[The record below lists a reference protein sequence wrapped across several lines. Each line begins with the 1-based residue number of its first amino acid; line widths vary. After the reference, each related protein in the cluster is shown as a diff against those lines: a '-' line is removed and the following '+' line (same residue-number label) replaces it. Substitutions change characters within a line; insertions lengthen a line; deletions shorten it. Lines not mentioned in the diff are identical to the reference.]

1 VPNDRIE
8 IHELAQLH
16 SFIVHGHECK
26 NKHVLDVWIWG
37 AHDGVMTSLRWFITG
52 SSAGFGRILAETVL
66 ARGDAVVATA
76 RDPRALSDLVEK
88 YPEAVLALPLDVTDA
103 RQVREAVDAAVAE
116 GPVDVLVNNAGHG
129 LVGALEELSDEE
141 IHEVLAVNLLGALAV
156 TRAVL
161 PHMRARRRGHIV
173 QMSSVGGVIGNPGH
187 AIYATSKFALEGASE
202 ALAGEVAPLG
212 IRVTIVEPGPFRT
225 EFLGRS
231 MGQATPIPDYEDGP
245 AGALRA
251 RFATDHG
258 RQAGDPVRAVE
269 AIIDV
274 VRSPSAPL
282 RLPLGRAAVERIRAK
297 LQGQL
302 ADLEACAEVAIAA
315 DR

>member
-1 VPNDRIE
+1 M
-8 IHELAQLH
+8 
-16 SFIVHGHECK
+16 G
-26 NKHVLDVWIWG
+26 G
-37 AHDGVMTSLRWFITG
+37 MRWFITG
-52 SSAGFGRILAETVL
+52 SSAGFGRVLAETLL
-66 ARGDAVVATA
+66 ARGDTVVATA

-88 YPEAVLALPLDVTDA
+88 YPDAVLALPLDVTDA
-103 RQVREAVDAAVAE
+103 GQVRAAVDAAVAS
-116 GPVDVLVNNAGHG
+116 GPIDVLVNNAGHG
-129 LVGALEELSDEE
+129 LLGALEELTDDE
-141 IHEVLAVNLLGALAV
+141 IQEVLAVNLLGALAV

-161 PHMRARRRGHIV
+161 PHMRARRTGHIV

-202 ALAGEVAPLG
+202 ALAGEVAPFG

-231 MGQATPIPDYEDGP
+231 MRHATPIPDYEDGP

-251 RFATDHG
+251 RFVTQHR
-258 RQAGDPVRAVE
+258 RQPGDPVRAVE

-274 VRSPSAPL
+274 VRSPAAPL

-297 LQGQL
+297 LQQQL
-302 ADLEACAEVAIAA
+302 ADVEAVSEVAIAA

>member
-1 VPNDRIE
+1 
-8 IHELAQLH
+8 
-16 SFIVHGHECK
+16 
-26 NKHVLDVWIWG
+26 
-37 AHDGVMTSLRWFITG
+37 MRWFITG
-52 SSAGFGRILAETVL
+52 SSAGFGRVFAETLL
-66 ARGDAVVATA
+66 ARGDSVVATA
-76 RDPRALSDLVEK
+76 RDPRALTDLVEK
-88 YPEAVLALPLDVTDA
+88 YPDAALALPLDVTDA
-103 RQVREAVDAAVAE
+103 RQVHEAVDAAVAE

-129 LVGALEELSDEE
+129 LVGALEELSDEQ

-202 ALAGEVAPLG
+202 ALAGEVAPFG

-231 MGQATPIPDYEDGP
+231 MGRATPIPAYEDGP

-282 RLPLGRAAVERIRAK
+282 RLPLGRSAVERIRAK

>member
-1 VPNDRIE
+1 
-8 IHELAQLH
+8 
-16 SFIVHGHECK
+16 
-26 NKHVLDVWIWG
+26 
-37 AHDGVMTSLRWFITG
+37 MTSMRWFITG
-52 SSAGFGRILAETVL
+52 SSAGFGRILAETLL
-66 ARGDAVVATA
+66 AHGDAVVATA

-88 YPEAVLALPLDVTDA
+88 YPDAVLALPLDVTDA

-129 LVGALEELSDEE
+129 LVGALEELSDQE
-141 IHEVLAVNLLGALAV
+141 IHEVLAVNLLGALTV

-202 ALAGEVAPLG
+202 ALAGEVAPFG

-231 MGQATPIPDYEDGP
+231 MRQATPIPDYEDGP

-274 VRSPSAPL
+274 VRSPSGPL

-297 LQGQL
+297 LQQQL
-302 ADLEACAEVAIAA
+302 ADVDAYAEVAIAA

>member
-1 VPNDRIE
+1 
-8 IHELAQLH
+8 
-16 SFIVHGHECK
+16 
-26 NKHVLDVWIWG
+26 
-37 AHDGVMTSLRWFITG
+37 MTSLRWFITG
-52 SSAGFGRILAETVL
+52 SSAGFGRTLAEALL
-66 ARGDAVVATA
+66 ARGDSVVATA
-76 RDPRALSDLVEK
+76 RDPRAVGDLVEK
-88 YPEAVLALPLDVTDA
+88 YPDAVLALPLDVTDA
-103 RQVREAVDAAVAE
+103 GQVRAAVDAAVAA

-129 LVGALEELSDEE
+129 LIGALEELSDEQ

-187 AIYATSKFALEGASE
+187 AIYATTKFALEGASE
-202 ALAGEVAPLG
+202 ALAGEVAPFG

-231 MGQATPIPDYEDGP
+231 MGRAIPIPDYEDGP

-251 RFATDHG
+251 RFGNDHG
-258 RQAGDPVRAVE
+258 RQAGDPVQAVE
-269 AIIDV
+269 TIIDV

-297 LQGQL
+297 LRGQL
-302 ADLEACAEVAIAA
+302 ADLEACADVAVAA

>member
-1 VPNDRIE
+1 
-8 IHELAQLH
+8 
-16 SFIVHGHECK
+16 
-26 NKHVLDVWIWG
+26 
-37 AHDGVMTSLRWFITG
+37 MTSLRWFITG
-52 SSAGFGRILAETVL
+52 SSAGFGRTLAEALL
-66 ARGDAVVATA
+66 ARGDTVVATA
-76 RDPRALSDLVEK
+76 RDPRALADLVEK
-88 YPEAVLALPLDVTDA
+88 YPDAVLALPLDVTDPG
-103 RQVREAVDAAVAE
+103 QVRAAVDAAVAA

-129 LVGALEELSDEE
+129 LLGALEELSDEQ
-141 IHEVLAVNLLGALAV
+141 IDEVLAVNLLGALAV

-173 QMSSVGGVIGNPGH
+173 QMSSVGGVVGNPGH
-187 AIYATSKFALEGASE
+187 TIYATSKFALEGASE
-202 ALAGEVAPLG
+202 ALAGEVAPFG

-231 MGQATPIPDYEDGP
+231 MLRATPIPDYEAGP

-251 RFATDHG
+251 RFATGHG
-258 RQAGDPVRAVE
+258 QQPGDPVRAVE

-282 RLPLGRAAVERIRAK
+282 RLPLGRAAVERTRAK